1 MNKQIRILPLAFS
14 LIFSVSCFGQKAKKN
29 DDSTR
34 IAQSFGSDF
43 EVVRQGNDFVL
54 NKKTPL
60 TVGEFAWYQWYVR
73 DSVSLERY
81 YEFASEYLY
90 DYQSQKVLN
99 NSAEQKRQLKLMDYP
114 DYRAKRQYGT
124 LNFAFLQKRY
134 KRHNEL
140 DYVMKTRKI
149 LVYPVWRFFLAP
161 EYEYQDDR
169 LFFRPSATDS
179 TAFFS
184 IHTNHWV
191 LAENSKHA
199 HDLTNILA
207 KVYPVL
213 FKQHPVVGIEES
225 HIRGFEKFMTR
236 RINNCLKTKGLKYQ
250 ATIESKFIDDTISVE
265 VPRNELIKNWKIE
278 LDEYADFLNYVR
290 DSTIR
295 EFLYFN
301 IQNLKKAEKFIRYKN
316 QYLDVDC
323 GEWVDTDP
331 VEKEINREYFPL
343 NFKRKINRKDKEID
357 SLLSVF
363 NTDKKLQNLYFQ
375 YDGFDA
381 KKYKVDTLVTGDHKF
396 IKYLGHFTET
406 IYLAPTNSDYYDED
420 TISAIYK
427 DMKYHQAL
435 AFYNWKFPIRKVMSF
450 TKSWTQY
457 IFPSEEE
464 YGYLQRGE
472 LDKIKDIRASIPI
485 QAVQMRVVLKAQ
497 VNN

>member
-1 MNKQIRILPLAFS
+1 MFGIKILWIVLLLLKAPILLA
-14 LIFSVSCFGQKAKKN
+14 QKSKKH

-34 IAQSFGSDF
+34 VAQCFGDEF
-43 EVVRQGNDFVL
+43 VVSRQGNDFVL

-73 DSVSLERY
+73 DSVTLERY

-99 NSAEQKRQLKLMDYP
+99 HSAEQKRQLKLMDNP
-114 DYRAKRQYGT
+114 DYRAKRQHGT
-124 LNFAFLQKRY
+124 LNFAFLQKRF

-140 DYVMKTRKI
+140 DYLMKTRKI
-149 LVYPVWRFFLAP
+149 LVHPHLRFFLAP
-161 EYEYQDDR
+161 EYEYQDHL
-169 LFFRPSATDS
+169 LFFSPNALDTN
-179 TAFFS
+179 TFYP
-184 IHTNHWV
+184 IHTNHRF

-213 FKQHPVVGIEES
+213 FKQHPVVGIGES
-225 HIRGFEKFMTR
+225 HIRGFANYMTR
-236 RINNCLKTKGLKYQ
+236 RINDCLLSKGLNYHAK
-250 ATIESKFIDDTISVE
+250 IESKFIDDTISVE

-278 LDEYADFLNYVR
+278 LDEYADYLNYVR
-290 DSTIR
+290 DSTTR
-295 EFLYFN
+295 EYLYFN

-316 QYLDVDC
+316 QYIDIDAAEYV
-323 GEWVDTDP
+323 ERDP
-331 VEKEINREYFPL
+331 SEREINREYFPL

-357 SLLSVF
+357 SLLSLF

-381 KKYKVDTLVTGDHKF
+381 KKYKVDTLVRGNYKF
-396 IKYLGHFTET
+396 IEYMGHFTET
-406 IYLAPTNSDYYDED
+406 IYLAPTNADYYDEN
-420 TISAIYK
+420 TISAIYT
-427 DMKYHQAL
+427 DMKYGQAL
-435 AFYNWKFPIRKVMSF
+435 AFYNWKFPISKVMSF

-457 IFPSEEE
+457 IFPSEEQ

-472 LDKIKDIRASIPI
+472 LDKIQDIRVSIPI
-485 QAVQMRVVLKAQ
+485 QAVQVRVVLKQ
-497 VNN
+497 MQ